1 MNNAGIQYMTD
12 LTRSM
17 DLRDVHLELETNVV
31 APIHLTSLFAAQ
43 LSGRPA
49 ASVINISSALAFTP
63 LATRAL
69 YCATKAAVHSLS
81 LSMRRQF
88 RDTSVRVFEI
98 IPPAVDTELGRQYRS
113 AKSRSH
119 GGMAV
124 AAFIDESMKAIES
137 DTYEAAISMALGLR
151 EKREALF
158 DQMNP

>member
-1 MNNAGIQYMTD
+1 
-12 LTRSM
+12 
-17 DLRDVHLELETNVV
+17 
-31 APIHLTSLFAAQ
+31 
-43 LSGRPA
+43 
-49 ASVINISSALAFTP
+49 
-63 LATRAL
+63 
-69 YCATKAAVHSLS
+69 
-81 LSMRRQF
+81 MRRQF

-98 IPPAVDTELGRQYRS
+98 IPPAVDTELGCQYRS